1 MEIID
6 KSNEGTTEEAWV
18 GQTEC
23 LKKKRSASTLI

>member
-23 LKKKRSASTLI
+23 QLKREVQAL